1 MIYLRKMNKST
12 LRHIRKLINN
22 DTITIEV
29 LNLLSGMA
37 LGGQKE
43 FFQASQDYIR
53 EIEKR

>member
-1 MIYLRKMNKST
+1 MNKST